1 MKRTLILLLALVL
14 PIAASAQETLSQSEF
29 LRRYTNL
36 VDRVGPAGLG
46 VETHLNKWEAA
57 WPEDPQ
63 LYLARFRFCLARSQS
78 SHIED
83 MTVDKYLGQAP
94 LLPMTD
100 SLGNKHNY
108 YEVIDYDDDLFA
120 QANSAIGKAI
130 TLEPWHLD
138 YRMAR
143 IDALIAYEKDKPE
156 MALQELKSLADKH
169 YKEHPVWAYEGMDGV
184 TEEQFRA
191 LMQDYCVS
199 IFRLGSETS
208 AQAFKA
214 LSEHMLTYCKDE
226 PLFIDN
232 LGSYHLV
239 RKEYKQA
246 RKYYEQVLKKHP
258 GDMTALKNSILMAR
272 TMKDVKLEKKYLA
285 LMAKNG
291 ETEADRM
298 SAQARL
304 DAYNTKK

>member
-63 LYLARFRFCLARSQS
+63 LHLARFRFCLARSQS

-120 QANSAIGKAI
+120 QANSAIGQAI

-156 MALQELKSLADKH
+156 MALQELKALADKH

-285 LMAKNG
+285 LMARNG
-291 ETEADRM
+291 ESETDRM

>member
-1 MKRTLILLLALVL
+1 MKRIVTLFLTLALSLTVL
-14 PIAASAQETLSQSEF
+14 AQEPLPQAEF

-36 VDRVGPAGLG
+36 IQRVGPAGVG
-46 VETHLNKWEAA
+46 VETLLGKWEEA

-63 LYLARFRFCLARSQS
+63 LYLARFNFCFTRSRS

-83 MTVDKYLGQAP
+83 MAVDKYLGQAP

-108 YEVIDYDDDLFA
+108 FEVFEYDDDLFA
-120 QANSAIGKAI
+120 QANSAIGQAI
-130 TLEPWHLD
+130 TLRPWHLD

-143 IDALIAYEKDKPE
+143 IDALLAYEKDQPE
-156 MALQELKSLADKH
+156 MALQELKALASKH
-169 YKEHPVWAYEGMDGV
+169 YKEHPVWEYEGMDGI

-191 LMQDYCVS
+191 FMQDYCVT

-226 PLFIDN
+226 PLFVDN

-246 RKYYEQVLKKHP
+246 RKYYDQVLKKHP
-258 GDMTALKNSILMAR
+258 SDMTALKNSILMAR
-272 TMKDVKLEKKYLA
+272 TLKDKKL
-285 LMAKNG
+285 
-291 ETEADRM
+291 
-298 SAQARL
+298 
-304 DAYNTKK
+304 

>member
-46 VETHLNKWEAA
+46 VETHLNKWEAT
-57 WPEDPQ
+57 WPEDPM
-63 LYLARFRFCLARSQS
+63 LYLARFRFCLTRSQS

-83 MTVDKYLGQAP
+83 LSVDKYLGQPP

-108 YEVIDYDDDLFA
+108 YEIVDYDDDLFA
-120 QANSAIGKAI
+120 QANSAIGQAI
-130 TLEPWHLD
+130 SLDPWHLD

-156 MALQELKSLADKH
+156 MALQELKALADKH
-169 YKEHPVWAYEGMDGV
+169 YKEHPVWVYEGMDGV

-191 LMQDYCVS
+191 FMQDYCVS
-199 IFRLGSETS
+199 IFRLGSDTS

-226 PLFIDN
+226 PMFVDN

-246 RKYYEQVLKKHP
+246 RKYYDQVLKKHP

-291 ETEADRM
+291 ENEADRM

>member
-1 MKRTLILLLALVL
+1 MKRTLLFLMTLVL
-14 PIAASAQETLSQSEF
+14 PLLAGAQETLSQEEF

-36 VDRVGPAGLG
+36 VSHVGPAGVG
-46 VETHLNKWEAA
+46 VETHLNKWEVA

-63 LYLARFRFCLARSQS
+63 LYLARFRFCLTRSRS

-83 MTVDKYLGQAP
+83 LTVDKYLGQPP

-108 YEVIDYDDDLFA
+108 FEIIDYDDDLFA
-120 QANSAIGKAI
+120 QANAAIGQAI
-130 TLEPWHLD
+130 SLSPWHLD

-143 IDALIAYEKDKPE
+143 IDALISYEKDKPE
-156 MALQELKSLADKH
+156 MALQELKALADKH
-169 YKEHPVWAYEGMDGV
+169 YKEKPVWQYEGMDGI

-191 LMQDYCVS
+191 FMQDYCIL

-208 AQAFKA
+208 AQAFKS
-214 LSEHMLTYCKDE
+214 LSEHMLTYCKGE
-226 PLFIDN
+226 PLFVNN

-246 RKYYEQVLKKHP
+246 RKYFDQVLKKHP
-258 GDMTALKNSILMAR
+258 EDMTALKNSILMAR
-272 TMKDVKLEKKYLA
+272 AMKDVKLEKKYLA
-285 LMAKNG
+285 LMAQYG
-291 ETEADRM
+291 EQEVDRQ

-304 DAYNTKK
+304 DAYNKK

>member
-1 MKRTLILLLALVL
+1 MKRTLTLLLMVLAL
-14 PIAASAQETLSQSEF
+14 PMMASAQEPLSQNEF

-36 VDRVGPAGLG
+36 AERVGPAGLG
-46 VETHLNKWEAA
+46 VETLLNKWEAA

-63 LYLARFRFCLARSQS
+63 LYLARFNFCFTRSRT

-83 MTVDKYLGQAP
+83 MSVDKYLGQDP
-94 LLPMTD
+94 ILPMTD

-108 YEVIDYDDDLFA
+108 FEVFDYDDDLFA
-120 QANSAIGKAI
+120 QANSAIGQAI
-130 TLEPWHLD
+130 TLKPWHLD

-143 IDALIAYEKDKPE
+143 IDALLAYEKDKPE
-156 MALQELKSLADKH
+156 MTLQELKALADKH
-169 YKEHPVWAYEGMDGV
+169 YREHPVWEYDGMDGI

-191 LMQDYCVS
+191 FMQDYCVA

-226 PLFIDN
+226 PLFLDN

-246 RKYYEQVLKKHP
+246 RKYYDQVLKKHP
-258 GDMTALKNSILMAR
+258 SDMTALKNSILMAR

-291 ETEADRM
+291 ETEVDRQ

-304 DAYNTKK
+304 DAYNLK